1 MAETVD
7 NSLLLEVLKEI
18 RKEQRDQR
26 TLLLLTSEHVRK
38 LDQLTEAR
46 LLAIERK
53 ILNVEERISGLKDD
67 LELMLKSEL
76 LGSLGN
82 FEVRI
87 ENLIERRLA
96 PSG

>member
-7 NSLLLEVLKEI
+7 NTLLLEI

-26 TLLLLTSEHVRK
+26 SLLLQTSEYVRK
-38 LDQLTEAR
+38 LGQHTETR

-53 ILNVEERISGLKDD
+53 ILNVEERMSALKDD
-67 LELMLKSEL
+67 LELMIKSEL
-76 LGSLGN
+76 MGSLTN
-82 FEVRI
+82 FETRI

-96 PSG
+96 GTD